1 METQVEKMLEC
12 EFAQVDK
19 TSAPCHN
26 PPTFIDRKGG
36 HVVCIAHADGL
47 EVFLAQQAAQYK
59 ADNEVVDNAVAAS
72 RQHAQNEEF
81 IRTVMDIRK
90 TGGIPMFTRPGG
102 IIPGVSSK

>member
-47 EVFLAQQAAQYK
+47 EVFLAHQRECAQAEHDAQALRK
-59 ADNEVVDNAVAAS
+59 FNVN
-72 RQHAQNEEF
+72 
-81 IRTVMDIRK
+81 K
-90 TGGIPMFTRPGG
+90 TGGLPMFPSGSHG
-102 IIPGVSSK
+102 ISPGVK